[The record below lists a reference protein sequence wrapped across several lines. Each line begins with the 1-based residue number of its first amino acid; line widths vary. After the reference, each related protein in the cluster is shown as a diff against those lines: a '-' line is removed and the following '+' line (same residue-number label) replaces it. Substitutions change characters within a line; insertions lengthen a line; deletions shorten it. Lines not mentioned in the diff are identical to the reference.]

1 MAKKDLLRQSINFIS
16 KNILDIILVV
26 LILFSSLSY
35 MIVHGI
41 TIEKTKPKLKKV
53 VIFENFAGINDDPF
67 STSLENGFCK
77 YQNSQNDP
85 DKSCNKLDQKQ
96 CSDINCCIFDK
107 INKKCVGATNG
118 KPTIISQ

>member
-41 TIEKTKPKLKKV
+41 TIEKNKTKIKKSS
-53 VIFENFAGINDDPF
+53 NF
-67 STSLENGFCK
+67 
-77 YQNSQNDP
+77 
-85 DKSCNKLDQKQ
+85 
-96 CSDINCCIFDK
+96 
-107 INKKCVGATNG
+107 
-118 KPTIISQ
+118 